1 VTVDVAI
8 RNGRVVDGS
17 GRPSFVADVGI
28 DGDRIVSIGETPAA
42 VAEIDAA
49 GLDVTPGFVDVHSHS
64 DYTLLVDP
72 RAVSALHQG
81 VTTEIV
87 GNCGHGCFPIR
98 DPMLAQRAIY
108 GYMPSLPLT
117 WRDATGYFERL
128 EAAGPAVNVASL
140 VPNGQLRLAVVGLED
155 RPATGEERAAMER
168 LLEESLEQGAWGF
181 STGLEYAAERAAN
194 VDELSP
200 LCAACARAGGLY
212 ATHTRFRDAGSEDA
226 VAEAIATATQADV
239 RLQISHLVP
248 RNGMD
253 ATHTCIEHVE
263 RAAAQGLDVAFDM
276 HTRLFGTTFLST
288 AIPPALLGGDGIGT
302 PAWKRAAVEAMRS
315 YTSIL
320 SAGEDWSRVVLLDN
334 ELWPDYARKD
344 IASIAA
350 DRSQSPD
357 EAICDLLAAPG
368 APGTLMVIIHCYTE
382 DQQAEA
388 FHHPLCTPGSD
399 ATTLATDGPLA
410 TSLFHGA
417 YTWAAW
423 YLRFMVRARRLLSVE
438 EAVRRLT
445 SDPARRVG
453 LLDRGELRV
462 GAFADVTVLDTES
475 VRERGTIFDPN
486 QLATGVRH
494 VLVNGGHALSD
505 GRLTGTRTGGVLRR

>member
-1 VTVDVAI
+1 MTLDVAI
-8 RNGRVVDGS
+8 RTGRVVDGT
-17 GRPSFVADVGI
+17 GRAPFVADVGI
-28 DGDRIVSIGETPAA
+28 SGDRIVSIGETPPAA
-42 VAEIDAA
+42 VELDAA

-87 GNCGHGCFPIR
+87 GNCGHGCFPVGDR
-98 DPMLAQRAIY
+98 ELAQRAIY
-108 GYMPSLPLT
+108 GYTPSLPLT
-117 WRDATGYFERL
+117 WRNAAGYFERL

-155 RPATGEERAAMER
+155 RPATGEERDEMR
-168 LLEESLEQGAWGF
+168 GLLEESLEQGAWGY
-181 STGLEYAAERAAN
+181 STGLEYAAERAAQ
-194 VDELSP
+194 VDELSA
-200 LCAACARAGGLY
+200 LCAACSRAGGLY
-212 ATHTRFRDAGSEDA
+212 ATHTRFRDAGSEEA
-226 VAEAIATATQADV
+226 VAEAIETATQANV
-239 RLQISHLVP
+239 RLQVSHLVP

-253 ATHTCIEHVE
+253 ATHTCIEQVE
-263 RAAAQGLDVAFDM
+263 RAATQGLDIAFDM

-288 AIPPALLGGDGIGT
+288 AVPPSLLRGDGVGT
-302 PAWKRAAVEAMRS
+302 SAWKRDTVAAMRS

-320 SAGEDWSRVVLLDN
+320 SAGENWSRVVLLDN
-334 ELWPDYARKD
+334 ELWPEYARKD
-344 IASIAA
+344 VASIAA
-350 DRSQSPD
+350 ARDQSPA
-357 EAICDLLAAPG
+357 EAICDLLAAPTALG
-368 APGTLMVIIHCYTE
+368 VLMVIIHCYTE

-423 YLRFMVRARRLLSVE
+423 YLRFMVRDRGLLSIE
-438 EAVRRLT
+438 EAVKRLT

-453 LLDRGELRV
+453 LPDRGELRP
-462 GAFADVTVLDTES
+462 GAFADVTILDTAS
-475 VRERGTIFDPN
+475 IRERGTILDPN
-486 QLATGVRH
+486 RLATGVHH
-494 VLVNGGHALSD
+494 VLVNGELALSNSA
-505 GRLTGTRTGGVLRR
+505 LTGCRSGRVLRR